1 MTSRAPRGVPL
12 YRLAW
17 RNLWRQRRRTT
28 LLVTVVAYA
37 TLTTI
42 FMWGFTDG
50 FLESML
56 SGNARF
62 LSAPVLI
69 TTPEYRDD
77 PDPEHA
83 LPDLTFL
90 DSVLRVPGVRG
101 AALRLEFPA
110 LIRSAYASQGIL
122 ARGVDPLHEPQ
133 VSLIPSRVAE
143 GRMVRAPGEVVLGKD
158 LAARIDAR
166 VGERI
171 VLDTAGRSGPQ
182 AIGLVVTGLVDSG
195 VTQVD
200 QSAVLLHI
208 GDARRL
214 TGVPTATG
222 VVLDAPRGREDPVA
236 RAVQPLLPAGVHA
249 YGLTEL
255 LGFLRVELVNER
267 VQMAFILVLFSL
279 FAAAAVTSTILVSV
293 IERTR
298 EYGVISA
305 VGLGPRDLSRL
316 VTLEATIGSLIGWA
330 VGLVLGYALVVLFA
344 RWNVLGP
351 IFGPVYGSAFVALG
365 IGNELYTTTSP
376 AYGLYATVTVVLAA
390 LLTLLGPARR
400 VRRLNPAQAMRVE

>member
-1 MTSRAPRGVPL
+1 
-12 YRLAW
+12 
-17 RNLWRQRRRTT
+17 
-28 LLVTVVAYA
+28 
-37 TLTTI
+37 
-42 FMWGFTDG
+42 
-50 FLESML
+50 ML

-90 DSVLRVPGVRG
+90 DSVLRAPGVRG

-110 LIRSAYASQGIL
+110 LIRSAYASQGVL

-133 VSLIPSRVAE
+133 VSLIPSRMAE

-182 AIGLVVTGLVDSG
+182 AIGLVVTGLIDSG

-208 GDARRL
+208 EDARRV
-214 TGVPTATG
+214 TGAPTATG
-222 VVLDAPRGREDPVA
+222 FPDYEFTLT
-236 RAVQPLLPAGVHA
+236 LAG
-249 YGLTEL
+249 
-255 LGFLRVELVNER
+255 
-267 VQMAFILVLFSL
+267 Q
-279 FAAAAVTSTILVSV
+279 
-293 IERTR
+293 
-298 EYGVISA
+298 
-305 VGLGPRDLSRL
+305 
-316 VTLEATIGSLIGWA
+316 
-330 VGLVLGYALVVLFA
+330 
-344 RWNVLGP
+344 
-351 IFGPVYGSAFVALG
+351 FGPLPPQGLIRASL
-365 IGNELYTTTSP
+365 TTTF
-376 AYGLYATVTVVLAA
+376 
-390 LLTLLGPARR
+390 
-400 VRRLNPAQAMRVE
+400 